1 MLQVDAH
8 KAWLR
13 HQRPLEVNTKIIT
26 VHRISLVN
34 QNRRKIVIENGNIL
48 ISDFSNDTDLNP
60 YENWG
65 ELNEGVKFKFSK
77 GYKRIN

>member
-1 MLQVDAH
+1 MEI
-8 KAWLR
+8 KF
-13 HQRPLEVNTKIIT
+13 
-26 VHRISLVN
+26 
-34 QNRRKIVIENGNIL
+34 IENGNIL
-48 ISDFSNDTDLNP
+48 ISDFSNDTNLNP

>member
-1 MLQVDAH
+1 MLSLYKNNFLGSAIF
-8 KAWLR
+8 
-13 HQRPLEVNTKIIT
+13 NGNKIY
-26 VHRISLVN
+26 
-34 QNRRKIVIENGNIL
+34 RKIVIENGNIL
-48 ISDFSNDTDLNP
+48 ISDFSNDTNLKP